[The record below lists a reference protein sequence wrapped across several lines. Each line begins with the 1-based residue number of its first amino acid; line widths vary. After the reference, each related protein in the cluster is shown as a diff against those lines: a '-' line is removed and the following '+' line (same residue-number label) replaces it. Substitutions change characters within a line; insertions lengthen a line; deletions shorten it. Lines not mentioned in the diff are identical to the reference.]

1 MTVEERCKN
10 GYSLNRRQ
18 LFRWMYSHGYS
29 KAKMAHSLKITK
41 KEFIWRL
48 DFWEPFE
55 KWQIK
60 RLVRIMKAKA
70 AFFAI
75 YFHSRQERKDVYF
88 KVFGCEL
95 KCGGK
100 KTWQKLK
107 ERQTEIARY
116 KR

>member
-29 KAKMAHSLKITK
+29 KARMAHCLKITK

-55 KWQIK
+55 KWRIK

-70 AFFAI
+70 AIEKAFRNQVEGVGYSFVEVVSTCPTNWGMSPTDAMAWMEENNR
-75 YFHSRQERKDVYF
+75 H
-88 KVFGCEL
+88 
-95 KCGGK
+95 
-100 KTWQKLK
+100 
-107 ERQTEIARY
+107 
-116 KR
+116 

>member
-10 GYSLNRRQ
+10 GFSLNRRQ

-29 KAKMAHSLKITK
+29 KARMAHSLKITK

-100 KTWQKLK
+100 KHG
-107 ERQTEIARY
+107 RN
-116 KR
+116 

>member
-29 KAKMAHSLKITK
+29 KARMAHCLKITK

-55 KWQIK
+55 K
-60 RLVRIMKAKA
+60 
-70 AFFAI
+70 
-75 YFHSRQERKDVYF
+75 
-88 KVFGCEL
+88 
-95 KCGGK
+95 
-100 KTWQKLK
+100 
-107 ERQTEIARY
+107 
-116 KR
+116 